1 MKKIFQK
8 FEILANLIK
17 KKINFFKAF
26 SNDFD
31 YPDYD
36 ADNDDDNWLK
46 EKTKSLELE
55 LSNDLI
61 YYFETIMDRLE
72 KTTGYSTNIMSLDEA
87 KMLLL
92 KENNIN
98 LDDND
103 NNSSSSTNV
112 FSSKSKEERES
123 FILSVYE
130 YWKNKRLRLVII
142 CYFFGSAIDGDL
154 INLFFFC
161 L

>member
-1 MKKIFQK
+1 
-8 FEILANLIK
+8 
-17 KKINFFKAF
+17 
-26 SNDFD
+26 
-31 YPDYD
+31 
-36 ADNDDDNWLK
+36 
-46 EKTKSLELE
+46 
-55 LSNDLI
+55 
-61 YYFETIMDRLE
+61 MDRLE

-92 KENNIN
+92 KENTIN

-103 NNSSSSTNV
+103 NNSSNTNV

-142 CYFFGSAIDGDL
+142 CFLDQL
-154 INLFFFC
+154 
-161 L
+161 